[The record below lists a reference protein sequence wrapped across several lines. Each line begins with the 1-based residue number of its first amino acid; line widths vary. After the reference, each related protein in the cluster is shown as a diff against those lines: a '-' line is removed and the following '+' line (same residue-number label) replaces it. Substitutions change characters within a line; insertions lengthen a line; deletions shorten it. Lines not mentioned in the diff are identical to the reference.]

1 MDDKDNATILRSNC
15 QVSISHNF
23 SIMFRSGGTTWLL
36 VFIGLIFVA
45 VITGANPNDPDDP
58 DDDILE
64 ECKDEDYYY
73 NNEDGDY
80 DYSYDDEEA
89 GSNNLSVIEPEGKV
103 LK

>member
-1 MDDKDNATILRSNC
+1 MIKTNATILRSNC
-15 QVSISHNF
+15 QVNISHNF